1 MNYFHERK
9 NAYLHNTS
17 KVTPKNNLVESS
29 TQKDIFSP
37 HAKYIFSAHAKR
49 YFLCTRKKIFSLH
62 TQKDIFSP
70 QVKSDR
76 IICWEKEGVELHVF
90 FFSKENSI

>member
-29 TQKDIFSP
+29 TPKDIFSP
-37 HAKYIFSAHAKR
+37 HEKR
-49 YFLCTRKKIFSLH
+49 YFLCTRKNIFSLH

-70 QVKSDR
+70 QAKSDR
-76 IICWEKEGVELHVF
+76 IICLEKEGVVLHIF
-90 FFSKENSI
+90 FFKENSI